1 MNRLCIHKAFVF
13 EPKTRT
19 MIILNYIKLQ
29 EKNKSLHFTQLT
41 FVLLYLALAILVIN
55 KSVVS

>member
-1 MNRLCIHKAFVF
+1 MMLNNSQLAYQEFEMNRLCIHKAFVF

-29 EKNKSLHFTQLT
+29 EKNKSLHFT
-41 FVLLYLALAILVIN
+41 
-55 KSVVS
+55 

>member
-29 EKNKSLHFTQLT
+29 EKNKSINICFTLFGT
-41 FVLLYLALAILVIN
+41 CNFSH
-55 KSVVS
+55 K